1 MPGRGPRVYL
11 DHNATSPLRP
21 EAREAVLETLAC
33 GGNPS
38 SVHADGRAARKRLE
52 DARERIARRLGV
64 APARIVF
71 TSGGTE
77 ADNLALHQV
86 EGPVLVSAIE
96 HPAVLEARPDALR
109 IPVTPEGVVDLAAL
123 GTLLQEHRPQLVAV
137 MLANNETGAIQP
149 VAEVARLVHAA
160 GALLHVDA
168 VQAPGRIPLAPDGL
182 GADLLALSAH
192 KIGGPVGIGALVVR
206 DGLELRPLLRG
217 GGQERRR
224 RSGTENVAGACGMAA
239 ALDAASDEEALRIRK
254 LRDEM
259 EAALER
265 EVPDVQILARSVP
278 RLPNTSCI
286 ALPGVDATTQLVR
299 LDLDGISVS
308 AGSACSSGKIG
319 RSHVL
324 AAMGVPPG
332 IARGA
337 IRVSLGWSTT
347 ADDILRFVRAYT
359 AMARALLPRA
369 ALASDA
375 LRTTC

>member
-1 MPGRGPRVYL
+1 MPGRRPRVYL

-21 EAREAVLETLAC
+21 EAREAVLEALAC

-38 SVHADGRAARKRLE
+38 SVHADGRAARRRLE

-77 ADNLALHQV
+77 ADNLALHQA

-123 GTLLQEHRPQLVAV
+123 ETLLQEHRPQLVAV

-149 VAEVARLVHAA
+149 VAEVARLVHAR
-160 GALLHVDA
+160 GALLFVDA
-168 VQAPGRIPLAPDGL
+168 VQAPGRIPFAPDAL

-192 KIGGPVGIGALVVR
+192 KIGGPAGIGALVVR

-224 RSGTENVAGACGMAA
+224 RSGTENLAGAMGMAA
-239 ALDAASDEEALRIRK
+239 ALDAVCDEEALRIRK

-259 EAALER
+259 EEALER
-265 EVPDVQILARSVP
+265 EVPEVRILGRSVP

-324 AAMGVPPG
+324 AAMGLPPG

-347 ADDILRFVRAYT
+347 ADDIVRFVRAFT
-359 AMARALLPRA
+359 AMARALLPRT

-375 LRTTC
+375 TRTTC

>member
-1 MPGRGPRVYL
+1 MSGPRARVYL

-21 EAREAVLETLAC
+21 QAREAWLEALAC

-38 SVHADGRAARKRLE
+38 SVHAEGRAARRRLE
-52 DARERIARRLGV
+52 DARERIARRLNV
-64 APARIVF
+64 AAERIVF

-86 EGPVLVSAIE
+86 EGPILVSAIE
-96 HPAVLEARPDALR
+96 HPAVLEPRPDALR
-109 IPVTPEGVVDLAAL
+109 IPVTSEGLVDLAAL
-123 GTLLQEHRPQLVAV
+123 AEMLQQHRPQLVAV

-149 VAEVARLVHAA
+149 IVEVARLVHAA

-168 VQAPGRIPLAPDGL
+168 VQAAGRMELEPDAL

-192 KIGGPVGIGALVVR
+192 KLGGPVGIGALVVG
-206 DGLELRPLLRG
+206 DGLELRPLIRG

-239 ALDAASDEEALRIRK
+239 ALDAALADDLQQLRQ
-254 LRDEM
+254 LRDAM
-259 EAALER
+259 EVELQRAIP
-265 EVPDVQILARSVP
+265 EVRIFAQNVP
-278 RLPNTSCI
+278 RLANTSCI

-299 LDLDGISVS
+299 LDLEGIAVS

-319 RSHVL
+319 PSHVL
-324 AAMGVPPG
+324 TAMGVPPQL
-332 IARGA
+332 ARCA

-347 ADDILRFVRAYT
+347 AADIERFIRAWT
-359 AMARALLPRA
+359 AMARALLPRP
-369 ALASDA
+369 ALASTA
-375 LRTTC
+375 VCTT